1 MRALLVL
8 LAALVFLLGV
18 WAGSA
23 TAQEVSLGDYLID
36 AHGGDVEWTV
46 ETVSGVETI
55 TLWRMAPTDGPPPAA
70 IPQPTA
76 ATIAAW
82 RADPV
87 RLARI
92 RAAQTLT
99 ATDLRLQTF
108 FATHCADATPTCD
121 ADALWQLWLA
131 GSPAVP

>member
-1 MRALLVL
+1 ML

-18 WAGSA
+18 WAGAA
-23 TAQEVSLGDYLID
+23 TAQEVSLGDYLLD
-36 AHGGDVEWTV
+36 AHGGTVEWTV
-46 ETVSGVETI
+46 QVVNDVETI
-55 TLWRMAPTDGPPPAA
+55 TMWRMTPTDADPPPAV
-70 IPQPTA
+70 IPQPTL

-99 ATDLRLQTF
+99 AEDLRLQTF
-108 FATHCADATPTCD
+108 FATHCADATPPCD
-121 ADALWQLWLA
+121 ADALWQRWLA
-131 GSPAVP
+131 GAP